1 MTIRV
6 LMKISENA
14 YPELYAELSEISPRK
29 RGERL
34 RLLATMQL
42 KVPAVSGD
50 GEAMRPPTKKKRK
63 SAKHAEKKHPEGSEG
78 ETLSSKEESPKEDE
92 HASLRSSMLS
102 GMKNQF

>member
-6 LMKISENA
+6 LMKISEKA

-42 KVPAVSGD
+42 QVPAVSGD
-50 GEAMRPPTKKKRK
+50 GEATRPQAKKKTK
-63 SAKHAEKKHPEGSEG
+63 PAKHDERKLLEGSEG
-78 ETLSSKEESPKEDE
+78 VTLSSKEESPKEDE